1 MSPLLTHPFPWL
13 TWPDQAYYIAFSLI
27 MLHTDFFNKNN
38 KYKMQKA
45 DYVKNTSRAID
56 KEGISKDIL
65 EVCICLQEGV
75 RLADLPVLLRQ
86 HHLHTIHPIGRRI

>member
-1 MSPLLTHPFPWL
+1 MEL
-13 TWPDQAYYIAFSLI
+13 DQAYYIAFSLI

-38 KYKMQKA
+38 KHKMQKA

-65 EVCICLQEGV
+65 EVFSSTQVGGNWLIF
-75 RLADLPVLLRQ
+75 
-86 HHLHTIHPIGRRI
+86 